1 MLETISAREIDR
13 YIFNKNYLLVD
24 VRQPAITGK
33 RISGGRSVYLG
44 NIFWKGYGDWEKRS
58 RFCTVTEAG

>member
-13 YIFNKNYLLVD
+13 YIFNKNYF
-24 VRQPAITGK
+24 
-33 RISGGRSVYLG
+33 
-44 NIFWKGYGDWEKRS
+44 FWKGYGDWEKRS

>member
-24 VRQPAITGK
+24 VRQPADYRKTHI
-33 RISGGRSVYLG
+33 RGRSVYLG

-58 RFCTVTEAG
+58 RFCTVTEAV